1 MPEETAQPNPASTT
15 QPPPPTHK
23 NGIYIPRNEP
33 GCISAERT
41 ERTTQRN
48 YERLV
53 ADPYHGAIVID
64 AQSGRIL
71 FEERA
76 GAYGYPAS
84 VTKLMTLLLTLEAI
98 DRGEIQLS
106 DRVLI
111 NNEVAGIGGSQL
123 YLDPKEKNF
132 SVEDMLY
139 GIMVHSANDAA
150 RALGIH
156 VAGSKAAFIERMN
169 QRAKELG
176 MRSTRYVSDHGLPP
190 EDLSQP
196 DISTAY
202 DIALLSLA
210 CLRHPD
216 TLTYSGR
223 ELIYLR
229 DGDTMLATRNAL
241 AKRIDGY
248 DGCDGLKTGYH
259 KRGGWSLAATAERN
273 GKRIVSVVLGS
284 PSKDV
289 RNAVSRRL
297 LDRGFQIMESE

>member
-156 VAGSKAAFIERMN
+156 AASSKAFIERMN
-169 QRAKELG
+169 QRERAVCARRG
-176 MRSTRYVSDHGLPP
+176 MSRIMGS
-190 EDLSQP
+190 
-196 DISTAY
+196 
-202 DIALLSLA
+202 
-210 CLRHPD
+210 HP
-216 TLTYSGR
+216 
-223 ELIYLR
+223 
-229 DGDTMLATRNAL
+229 
-241 AKRIDGY
+241 
-248 DGCDGLKTGYH
+248 KT
-259 KRGGWSLAATAERN
+259 
-273 GKRIVSVVLGS
+273 S
-284 PSKDV
+284 PSRISV
-289 RNAVSRRL
+289 PPMILPCSR
-297 LDRGFQIMESE
+297 

>member
-1 MPEETAQPNPASTT
+1 MPEEAAKSSSASTT

-41 ERTTQRN
+41 DRTTQRN

-64 AQSGRIL
+64 AKSGKIL

-98 DRGEIQLS
+98 DRGEIQRS
-106 DRVLI
+106 DHVLI
-111 NNEVAGIGGSQL
+111 NNEVAGIGGPQL

-132 SVEDMLY
+132 TVEDMLY

-156 VAGSKAAFIERMN
+156 VAGS
-169 QRAKELG
+169 
-176 MRSTRYVSDHGLPP
+176 
-190 EDLSQP
+190 
-196 DISTAY
+196 
-202 DIALLSLA
+202 
-210 CLRHPD
+210 
-216 TLTYSGR
+216 
-223 ELIYLR
+223 
-229 DGDTMLATRNAL
+229 
-241 AKRIDGY
+241 
-248 DGCDGLKTGYH
+248 
-259 KRGGWSLAATAERN
+259 
-273 GKRIVSVVLGS
+273 
-284 PSKDV
+284 
-289 RNAVSRRL
+289 
-297 LDRGFQIMESE
+297 

>member
-1 MPEETAQPNPASTT
+1 MPEEAAQPSPASTT

-64 AQSGRIL
+64 AKSGKIL

-111 NNEVAGIGGSQL
+111 NNEVAGIGGSRSISIRRRKTL
-123 YLDPKEKNF
+123 VWKICSMASWCTRPTTRR
-132 SVEDMLY
+132 
-139 GIMVHSANDAA
+139 A
-150 RALGIH
+150 RW
-156 VAGSKAAFIERMN
+156 VFMW
-169 QRAKELG
+169 
-176 MRSTRYVSDHGLPP
+176 P
-190 EDLSQP
+190 EARRP
-196 DISTAY
+196 
-202 DIALLSLA
+202 LLSA
-210 CLRHPD
+210 
-216 TLTYSGR
+216 
-223 ELIYLR
+223 
-229 DGDTMLATRNAL
+229 
-241 AKRIDGY
+241 
-248 DGCDGLKTGYH
+248 
-259 KRGGWSLAATAERN
+259 
-273 GKRIVSVVLGS
+273 
-284 PSKDV
+284 
-289 RNAVSRRL
+289 
-297 LDRGFQIMESE
+297 